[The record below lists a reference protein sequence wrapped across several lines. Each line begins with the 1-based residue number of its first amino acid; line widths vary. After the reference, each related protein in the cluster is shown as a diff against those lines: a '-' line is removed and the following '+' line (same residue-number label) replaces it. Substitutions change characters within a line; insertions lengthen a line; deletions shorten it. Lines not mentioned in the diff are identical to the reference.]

1 MGHVWSRLEF
11 PRIVPK
17 KRSEA
22 GGGLG
27 AADLPRPPAGAFLRG
42 IIDSVLLAEFT
53 DQLLPLIVEP
63 GV

>member
-1 MGHVWSRLEF
+1 MGHVWPRLEF

-17 KRSEA
+17 KRFEA
-22 GGGLG
+22 AG
-27 AADLPRPPAGAFLRG
+27 ALDLPTRPPAVGHLFLRG
-42 IIDSVLLAEFT
+42 IIDSILWAEFT